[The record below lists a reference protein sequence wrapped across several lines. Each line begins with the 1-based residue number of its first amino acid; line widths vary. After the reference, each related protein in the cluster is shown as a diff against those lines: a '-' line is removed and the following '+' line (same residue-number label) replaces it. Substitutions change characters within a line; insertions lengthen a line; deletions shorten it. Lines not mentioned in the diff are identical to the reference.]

1 MLNSHLELVAKGL
14 ELKEQV
20 FWALYRFKLNY
31 ATHEYFTIYYVN
43 YVSLYRNK
51 LIETNWKS
59 LFEIFSKRISKFVIC
74 FCELLIR

>member
-31 ATHEYFTIYYVN
+31 AIHEYFTIYYFN
-43 YVSLYRNK
+43 SVSL
-51 LIETNWKS
+51 
-59 LFEIFSKRISKFVIC
+59 
-74 FCELLIR
+74 